1 MRHDCNHRRR
11 HDYDDARPAARNPW
25 AGGANEPGTEAVPTL
40 ALDRALHAIEASE
53 VVEGAFLWKWFLGPV
68 RRETFLVSTPTMRAV
83 IAARWQG
90 EP

>member
-1 MRHDCNHRRR
+1 M
-11 HDYDDARPAARNPW
+11 
-25 AGGANEPGTEAVPTL
+25 PTL

-53 VVEGAFLWKWFLGPV
+53 VVEDAFLWKWFLGPV